1 MSAKSIK
8 LFTNYCRE
16 VKAKRLNIPA
26 FLLVIYDIGVGLS
39 IEISDNI
46 IFGMLTNPEEPT
58 CWVPFPEVGFIWLS
72 CPNYSKCFLIFYLP
86 FSWLTS

>member
-16 VKAKRLNIPA
+16 VKARKLNIPA
-26 FLLVIYDIGVGLS
+26 CLLVSYATGVGLS

-46 IFGMLTNPEEPT
+46 IFGMLTNPEEPS
-58 CWVPFPEVGFIWLS
+58 CWVPFPEVDGLSYGRYLVPTIQNVFLSFIY
-72 CPNYSKCFLIFYLP
+72 PFLG
-86 FSWLTS
+86 